1 MPLILLET
9 FINASP
15 QVVYDL
21 SRSVDLHKA
30 SMTHHKEVII
40 DGIRNGLMQKGDTV
54 TWKAFHLGKKRTL
67 KVKLT
72 EAEPPGF
79 FADEMTEGDFK
90 KMRHE
95 HAFTPVETGTLMTD
109 RFLFES
115 PFGRIGQFA
124 NFFFLKNYMTRLLK
138 ERNSVIKKIAES
150 NQAKQYLY
158 T

>member
-1 MPLILLET
+1 MPLIVIET

-30 SMTHHKEVII
+30 SMIHCQEEII
-40 DGIRNGLMQKGDTV
+40 DGVRNGLMQKGDTV
-54 TWKAFHLGKKRTL
+54 TWRAFHFLKSRTL

-72 EAEPPGF
+72 EEEPPRF
-79 FADEMTEGDFK
+79 FADEMIEGDFK

-95 HAFTPVETGTLMTD
+95 HAFTLEKNGTLMTD

-115 PFGRIGQFA
+115 PFGIIGQLA
-124 NFFFLKNYMTRLLK
+124 NYLFLKNYMTRLLK
-138 ERNSVIKKIAES
+138 KRNAVIKRIAES
-150 NQAKQYLY
+150 NGAKQYLHS
-158 T
+158 